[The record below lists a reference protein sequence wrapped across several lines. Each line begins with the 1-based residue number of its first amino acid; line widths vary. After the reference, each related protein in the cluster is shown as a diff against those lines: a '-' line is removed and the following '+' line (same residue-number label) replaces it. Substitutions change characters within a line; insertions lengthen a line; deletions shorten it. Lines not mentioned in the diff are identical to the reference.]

1 MTVRE
6 RVQRAVAAELG
17 RVADRLAEQAPHP
30 GLRPSIVPPTPE
42 QLEAAHRR
50 ITHEQRIGQP
60 EIHTGYREH
69 RRAYLR

>member
-6 RVQRAVAAELG
+6 RVQRAVVAELG
-17 RVADRLAEQAPHP
+17 RVADLLAEQAPQP

-42 QLEAAHRR
+42 QLEAVRRR
-50 ITHEQRIGQP
+50 ITREQGIGHP
-60 EIHTGYREH
+60 DIHTGYREH